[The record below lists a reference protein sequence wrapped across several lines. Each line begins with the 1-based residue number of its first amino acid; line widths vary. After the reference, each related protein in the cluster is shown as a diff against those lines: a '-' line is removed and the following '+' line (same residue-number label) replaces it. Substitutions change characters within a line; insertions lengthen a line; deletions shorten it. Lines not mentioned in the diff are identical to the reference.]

1 MKDPDSP
8 TDAAR
13 THTVEETGEYWSRKL
28 QGTAFTPECC
38 WRAVPEVDRQRIRRE
53 TGGSEYG
60 HWAEYCVGEFLAGRT
75 PVDRMLSVGCGTGGL
90 ERILARLGAFK
101 ECDAWDVAAGAIEA
115 ARQLAREEGFGH
127 IHYEV
132 RDITTVELEPDQYDA
147 VWFENALH
155 HIEPLEKVCETLA
168 RAIKPDGYLFLNE
181 YIGPPRFDFP
191 PRQRELIRAAFA
203 MIPARFRLH
212 REAGTTLTAASIP
225 TAAEVE
231 ADDSTESVRSADI
244 PGVVES
250 WFDVVAFHKS
260 GGSLLQFLLNGIAGN
275 FRDDDPE
282 SLRVVDMLLR
292 LEEDLLEIG
301 ELESDF
307 AVIVAR
313 PRRPVV
319 ARPSSARA
327 QKMQREPAVLVT
339 LEEELAQK
347 RASVAEVEG
356 YARSLEQEIARRDAQ
371 IREVGGYANS
381 LEEEI
386 QRKQNHLNEL
396 EGYARSLEGE
406 VARRKEELA
415 PLRNQ
420 GKQLQNELEQAR
432 DQLGQLRNEREQLR
446 NEQGQ
451 LRNQREQARHQ
462 MEQLG
467 EQLEQTRER
476 LGKVEIE
483 AYWRRRPR
491 IHAVIVHHRGK
502 ELLEHCLRRL
512 LASHSVDL
520 QVIVVS
526 NACKEPLPEIADRSA
541 AVHLVRSEASLGFS
555 AANNLGVDWA
565 SRQLGEPEHWFFLN
579 NDAGVEPDTLGRLAE
594 ALGSTPRAGVA
605 GPQLVIWGAEDH
617 LNSLGLNVT
626 AIGEAWDEG
635 IGVPLADYGEIPGR
649 REVLAVTGS
658 AILVTAE
665 TYREIGGWNELY
677 GYYFEDIDLCLQARR
692 RGWKVI
698 HVPDAV
704 AAHAVSATAD
714 QITDFKRLLSWRN
727 QLVLILRHWPAG
739 TLLVAAPRLIGGQ
752 LKVFVQRLRLKCYA
766 DARLQARAWGGALR
780 LLPRA
785 LAQRLQGGGD
795 RSWTRFLRPAGSV
808 PVIRLPP
815 ILPGR
820 RPWEQPAAPP
830 PPPPSAGA
838 GPERSPS

>member
-8 TDAAR
+8 TETPSATAA
-13 THTVEETGEYWSRKL
+13 ETGEYWSRKL
-28 QGTAFTPECC
+28 QGTAFTPECH

-53 TGGSEYG
+53 TGGSGYS
-60 HWAEYCVGEFLAGRT
+60 HWAEYCVREFLAGRT
-75 PVDRMLSVGCGTGGL
+75 PVDRMLSVGCGTGRL

-101 ECDAWDVAAGAIEA
+101 ECDGWDVAAGAIET
-115 ARQLAREEGFGH
+115 ARQLARDEGFGH
-127 IHYEV
+127 IHYDV
-132 RDITTVELEPDQYDA
+132 RDITAVEMEPDRYDA

-155 HIEPLEKVCETLA
+155 HIEPLEKVCEALA

-181 YIGPPRFDFP
+181 YIGPCRFDFP

-212 REAGTTLTAASIP
+212 REAGTTLAAASIP

-231 ADDSTESVRSADI
+231 ADDPTESVRSADI

-250 WFDVVAFHKS
+250 WFDVVAFHES

-292 LEEDLLEIG
+292 LEDDLLDIG

-313 PRRPVV
+313 PRRPVA
-319 ARPSSARA
+319 ARPAAPRG
-327 QKMQREPAVLVT
+327 QKIQREPAVFVT
-339 LEEELAQK
+339 LEEELAHK
-347 RASVAEVEG
+347 RASLGEVEG

-386 QRKQNHLNEL
+386 RRKQNHQSEL
-396 EGYARSLEGE
+396 EGYVRSLEGE
-406 VARRKEELA
+406 VARRQADLT
-415 PLRNQ
+415 PLR
-420 GKQLQNELEQAR
+420 EQVEPLR
-432 DQLGQLRNEREQLR
+432 EQVEQLRGEMEQLRVQREQL
-446 NEQGQ
+446 QI
-451 LRNQREQARHQ
+451 Q
-462 MEQLG
+462 MEQTQVQMEQTQARLG
-467 EQLEQTRER
+467 E
-476 LGKVEIE
+476 VEIE

-520 QVIVVS
+520 QVVVVS
-526 NACKEPLPEIADRSA
+526 NDCKEPLPEIVESA
-541 AVHLVRSEASLGFS
+541 PAVHVVRSETSLGFS

-565 SRQLGEPEHWFFLN
+565 RRHLGEPEHWFFLN
-579 NDAGVEPDTLGRLAE
+579 NDAGVEPDTLCRLTE
-594 ALGSTPRAGVA
+594 ALGSTPKAGIA
-605 GPQLVIWGAEDH
+605 GPQLVIWGAEEH

-658 AILVTAE
+658 AILVVGEAF
-665 TYREIGGWNELY
+665 REIGGWNELY
-677 GYYFEDIDLCLQARR
+677 GYYFEDIDLCLQARE
-692 RGWKVI
+692 RGWKVV

-704 AAHAVSATAD
+704 AAHAISATAD

-727 QLVLILRHWPAG
+727 QLVLILRHWPVG
-739 TLLVAAPRLIGGQ
+739 TLLAAAPRLIGGQ
-752 LKVFVQRLRLKCYA
+752 LKVFVQRLRLKCYP

-785 LAQRLQGGGD
+785 VAQRLQGGGD

-815 ILPGR
+815 IVPGR
-820 RPWEQPAAPP
+820 RPWEQPAGENPQE
-830 PPPPSAGA
+830 GA